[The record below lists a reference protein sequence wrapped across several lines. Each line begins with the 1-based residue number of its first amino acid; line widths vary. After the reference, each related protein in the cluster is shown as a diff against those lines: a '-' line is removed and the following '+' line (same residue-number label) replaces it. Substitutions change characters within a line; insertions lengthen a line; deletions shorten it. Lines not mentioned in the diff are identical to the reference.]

1 MDKIC
6 EYVKQN
12 LSEKRYYHSVCVMKK
27 CEELAKHFGEN
38 IEEAKKVGLIHD
50 IAKELSDEEK
60 LSYAKENDIE
70 IDPVELKHPGLLHGK
85 IGADIAKKKFGFS
98 EKMCQA
104 IKYHTT
110 GGKNMSILDKIL
122 YVADAIRRR

>member
-1 MDKIC
+1 MEEMQ
-6 EYVKQN
+6 EYVRQN
-12 LSEKRYYHSVCVMKK
+12 LSEKRYYHSICVMKK
-27 CEELAKHFGEN
+27 CEELSLHYKQDV
-38 IEEAKKVGLIHD
+38 EEAKKVGLIHD

-60 LSYAKENDIE
+60 LSYAQENNIE
-70 IDPVELKHPGLLHGK
+70 VDSVEEAHPGLLHGK